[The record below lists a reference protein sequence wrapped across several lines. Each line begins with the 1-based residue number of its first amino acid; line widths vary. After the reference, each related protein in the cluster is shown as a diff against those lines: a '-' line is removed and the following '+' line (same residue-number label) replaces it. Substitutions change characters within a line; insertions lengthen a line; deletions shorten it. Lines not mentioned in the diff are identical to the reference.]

1 MKHHPTLKKLIIFL
15 ALTLMAHLPYSHAQ
29 TILKETT
36 FDPAGKA
43 NIANLQEMI
52 IDRENNELRLIFLTK
67 QTSRKLKGEVMTFDL
82 DFNFKNTEKFEEELE
97 RLRARLGFS
106 LNLCP
111 ESREPLLALEANMLT
126 GQAVFKRGF
135 IERYFN
141 WEAGWCDDRF
151 KIEERVKPRG
161 DYGENI
167 KLVTWWTKNDILKYQ
182 ALRTNTK
189 YSYQGGGVTQV
200 THTQQRS
207 GRIRDLTS
215 AENGDA
221 VLIGLISEKGLVK
234 ENLGKHYIAQKFS
247 ASKLEKMAETLISF
261 AIPAIPI
268 KSQLLESGNMATVFY
283 REDGKYEYI
292 EINYDTQVER
302 RFEVASPVQQKW
314 LILDISEQ
322 GDAVFVH
329 GLVST
334 AKNLKQVYAEANL
347 VHAIPTNNENLLNGK
362 TAGYMLMKVS
372 DKGIEWIRNT
382 PVAEFK
388 AKAASP
394 AGEKS
399 KPYAG
404 GRIITTALYIN
415 PQQEI
420 LITGQLR
427 TSNGEFRDVTCFQF
441 NASGELVKSY
451 TSALRDK
458 NEFNKLTPTEHAFI
472 STERH
477 TYWTVFEV
485 AGSKKTGETARTLY
499 YPRIATIK
507 PNGGGVSSFV
517 DIGGRKFYLDD
528 KYPVNWLEDNTYI
541 FLGASRNGKNLWF
554 NKIKFD

>member
-1 MKHHPTLKKLIIFL
+1 MKQIRLLKKATGMLVLII
-15 ALTLMAHLPYSHAQ
+15 LMAQLQVSAQ
-29 TILKETT
+29 TILKESTY
-36 FDPAGKA
+36 DPAGKA
-43 NIANLQEMI
+43 NIANLQEVI
-52 IDRENNELRLIFLTK
+52 IDKENNELRMIFLTK

-97 RLRARLGFS
+97 RMRARFGFS

-111 ESREPLLALEANMLT
+111 ESREPLLALEANTFT

-141 WEAGWCDDRF
+141 WDAGWCDDRF

-161 DYGENI
+161 DDGEKI
-167 KLVTWWTKNDILKYQ
+167 KLVTWWTKNDIVKYQ

-189 YSYQGGGVTQV
+189 YSYKGDGVTQV
-200 THTQQRS
+200 THTQRRS
-207 GRIRDLTS
+207 GRVRDLTS

-221 VLIGLISEKGLVK
+221 VLVGLISEKGLVK
-234 ENLGKHYIAQKFS
+234 ENLGKNYTAQKFS
-247 ASKLEKMAETLISF
+247 ATKLEKLAETPINF
-261 AIPAIPI
+261 AVPAIPI
-268 KSQLLESGNMATVFY
+268 KSQLLESGNMALLFY
-283 REDGKYEYI
+283 REDGRYEYI

-314 LILDISEQ
+314 LILDITEQ

-334 AKNLKQVYAEANL
+334 TKIQKQVYAEASV
-347 VHAIPTNNENLLNGK
+347 VHTIPMANEGLLNGK
-362 TAGYMLMKVS
+362 TSGYMMMKVS

-404 GRIITTALYIN
+404 GRILTTALYIS
-415 PQQEI
+415 PQNEI
-420 LITGQLR
+420 LVTGQLR
-427 TSNGEFRDVTCFQF
+427 TSKGEFRDVTCFQF
-441 NASGELVKSY
+441 NSSGELVKSY

-472 STERH
+472 SSQNN

-485 AGSKKTGETARTLY
+485 AGSKKTGSTARMLY
-499 YPRIATIK
+499 YPRIATVK
-507 PNGGGVSSFV
+507 PNGGGVSSFT
-517 DIGGRKFYLDD
+517 DIGGRKFFLDD
-528 KYPVNWLEDNTYI
+528 KYPVNWLEGNTYI
-541 FLGASRNGKNLWF
+541 FIGASKNGKNLWF
-554 NKIKFD
+554 NKIRFD